1 MVDPKKGKQTSL
13 NLDEIKK
20 LIEILE
26 KSKLEELDVSY
37 GDVHLRLSKTP
48 APQAQVQAAPQVMVH
63 AAAPQAAQSSL
74 QQAQPQANAPAGYEI
89 KSPMVGTFYRSP
101 APNAEPFIK
110 IGDPVKKGQTLCI
123 IEAMKLMN
131 EIECEVDGRVAA
143 IRIQNAEP
151 VEYGEV
157 LMIIDTGA

>member
-1 MVDPKKGKQTSL
+1 M

-48 APQAQVQAAPQVMVH
+48 APQAQAQAAPQVMVH
-63 AAAPQAAQSSL
+63 AAAPQAAQASAP
-74 QQAQPQANAPAGYEI
+74 QAQLQANAPAPIPSGYEI

-157 LMIIDTGA
+157 LMVIDTGA